1 MVQIGSTLG
10 AYEIVA
16 ELKSGG
22 MANLY
27 LGRRQ
32 GPAGF
37 SRHVVIKA
45 VKAHLASH
53 TDFIRMFLDEGRI
66 AARIQHPNVV
76 RIEELG
82 EENGLY
88 YLVMEYVH
96 GAALSELL
104 AGLAGMERRVTPDAA
119 VAIIANAAAGLH
131 AAHETLDERGE
142 PLHVVHRDVSPQNI
156 LVGALGEV
164 KIIDFGIAKARN
176 RLHVTDASG
185 GLKGKLRYMAPEQ
198 LMRTGIDRRADIYA
212 LAVVLWEMLTMRRLF
227 EGKNDG
233 EVITRIQQGQYPPP
247 GAFADCP
254 HELDIVIMDA
264 LSRNPDDRPS
274 TAREFRQ
281 RLRNAVPGAA
291 SIENGDLAA
300 LLWGVVGDR
309 LDKRANALPPGSAKT
324 RHSIELEQHP
334 DDMVAR
340 LTAPVGRVF
349 EDASTVPSTFV
360 APPIEPG
367 VQPTPEY
374 YYPEHTPEPPVG
386 RDRGGP
392 VLPEPPSGGFTAPR
406 PAPPGPRAAP
416 PPPPQPRPQPA
427 PQSNQASLILVA
439 LVGLLAG
446 AVLVLGALLVFG

>member
-1 MVQIGSTLG
+1 MIGVGSTIG

-37 SRHVVIKA
+37 SRHVVVKA
-45 VKAHLASH
+45 VKGHLSSH
-53 TDFIRMFLDEGRI
+53 SDFVKMFLDEGRI

-82 EENGLY
+82 EHQGLY

-104 AGLAGMERRVTPDAA
+104 GGLAGMERRLTPEAA
-119 VAIIANAAAGLH
+119 VALVADAAAGLH

-142 PLHVVHRDVSPQNI
+142 LLHVVHRDVSPQNI
-156 LVGALGEV
+156 LLGALGEV

-198 LMRTGIDRRADIYA
+198 LMQGTLDRRADIYA

-227 EGKNDG
+227 EGKSDA
-233 EVITRIQQGQYPPP
+233 EVIKRIQAGQYPPP
-247 GAFADCP
+247 GAFAETP
-254 HELDIVIMDA
+254 HELDNVVMDA
-264 LSRNPDDRPS
+264 LSRNLDDRPQ

-281 RLRNAVPGAA
+281 QLRNAVPGAA
-291 SIENGDLAA
+291 NIESGDLAA

-309 LDKRANALPPGSAKT
+309 LDQRANSLPPGSAKT
-324 RHSIELEQHP
+324 RQSIQLEQQP
-334 DDMVAR
+334 EDMVAR
-340 LTAPVGRVF
+340 LTAPVGRAF
-349 EDASTVPSTFV
+349 ADASTVPSTFV
-360 APPIEPG
+360 PPKIDAAP
-367 VQPTPEY
+367 QPTPEY
-374 YYPEHTPEPPVG
+374 YYPEHTPPPPVT
-386 RDRGGP
+386 GP
-392 VLPEPPSGGFTAPR
+392 GNEVMLHHPSGN
-406 PAPPGPRAAP
+406 PPQPSSGGYPQP
-416 PPPPQPRPQPA
+416 PPPPTPQGGG
-427 PQSNQASLILVA
+427 SGSLVLVA
-439 LVGLLAG
+439 IVGLLAG
-446 AVLVLGALLVFG
+446 AVIVLAALLFFG

>member
-1 MVQIGSTLG
+1 MIGVGSTVG

-22 MANLY
+22 MAHLY

-45 VKAHLASH
+45 VKGHLSSH
-53 TDFIRMFLDEGRI
+53 SDFVKMFLDEGRI

-82 EENGLY
+82 EHQGLY

-96 GAALSELL
+96 GAALSEMLQ
-104 AGLAGMERRVTPDAA
+104 GLAGMERRLTPEAA
-119 VAIIANAAAGLH
+119 VALVANAAAGLH

-142 PLHVVHRDVSPQNI
+142 LLHVIHRDVSPQNI
-156 LVGALGEV
+156 LLGALGEV
-164 KIIDFGIAKARN
+164 KIIDFGIAKARD

-198 LMRTGIDRRADIYA
+198 LMRSSIDRRADIYA

-227 EGKNDG
+227 EGKSDA
-233 EVITRIQQGQYPPP
+233 EVIRRIQAGQYPPP
-247 GAFADCP
+247 GAFADVP
-254 HELDIVIMDA
+254 HELDTVLMDA
-264 LSRNPDDRPS
+264 LAREPEARPP

-281 RLRNAVPGAA
+281 QLRNAVPGAA
-291 SIENGDLAA
+291 SLEAGDLAA

-309 LDKRANALPPGSAKT
+309 LDDRAGRLPPGTAKT
-324 RHSIELEQHP
+324 RQSIQLEQQP
-334 DDMVAR
+334 EDMVAR
-340 LTAPVGRVF
+340 LTAPVGRAF

-360 APPIEPG
+360 PPKIGSAP
-367 VQPTPEY
+367 QPTPEY
-374 YYPEHTPEPPVG
+374 YYPEHTPPPPVSGPGNELIVPAERTSQSADFG
-386 RDRGGP
+386 RP
-392 VLPEPPSGGFTAPR
+392 PQPAPPSGGS
-406 PAPPGPRAAP
+406 G
-416 PPPPQPRPQPA
+416 
-427 PQSNQASLILVA
+427 SLVLVA
-439 LVGLLAG
+439 IVGLLAG
-446 AVLVLGALLVFG
+446 AVIVLAALLFFG